1 MIKISDFSAA
11 LQNLAAV
18 HGEEEIVSVGAVNG
32 QIGGLENPFVIHT
45 WNDGIY
51 YLPSEA
57 VRRRFTIEKTLS
69 HQAVKKLRKW
79 LDPDTPSDQ
88 LPKNAFTRP
97 ASLLFIHFLGAFS
110 SLSNRSI
117 ASLDISFAG
126 IILAI

>member
-69 HQAVKKLRKW
+69 HRTAEKLRKW
-79 LDPDTPSDQ
+79 LDSDMRYSVITVIW
-88 LPKNAFTRP
+88 K
-97 ASLLFIHFLGAFS
+97 S
-110 SLSNRSI
+110 
-117 ASLDISFAG
+117 DIV
-126 IILAI
+126 

>member
-51 YLPSEA
+51 YLPRRLSG
-57 VRRRFTIEKTLS
+57 VGSPLKRRFPTGR
-69 HQAVKKLRKW
+69 RKNSASGW
-79 LDPDTPSDQ
+79 TRIRLATNCRRTP
-88 LPKNAFTRP
+88 
-97 ASLLFIHFLGAFS
+97 SLLFMRYSVITVIWKS
-110 SLSNRSI
+110 
-117 ASLDISFAG
+117 DIV
-126 IILAI
+126 